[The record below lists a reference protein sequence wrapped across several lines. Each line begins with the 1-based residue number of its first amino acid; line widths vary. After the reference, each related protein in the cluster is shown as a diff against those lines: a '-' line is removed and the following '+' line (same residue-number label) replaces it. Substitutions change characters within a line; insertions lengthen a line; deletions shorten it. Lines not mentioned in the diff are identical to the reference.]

1 MIAHVIFLK
10 KEVFKMDKQL
20 TAGGRDAYF
29 DNAKALLIV
38 SVVLG
43 HTLSGMLG
51 ETRWM
56 DSLYMFI
63 YTFHMPAFIF
73 VTGYYA
79 KVLRTKRDWWK
90 LIKSVVLP
98 YFIFQFLYTAYYIYV
113 LDLSV
118 TFNFF
123 ENLRWGLWFLVSL
136 FCWRVLLPFFTR
148 SKWMIVVALVISLI
162 AGELPFI
169 NELFSLSRT
178 VYFFV
183 FFIAGYHLSVDPL
196 KKAGKIGKLVGV
208 IVLVLIFVSMYA
220 MNDTSWREWLFGR
233 LPYIELEPFIFDNGM
248 LNRLTIYMICGVAM
262 IAFLA
267 AVPTKKYS
275 WTVIGQRTMAI
286 YLFHLAAVQTFRQ
299 LPIYEQWLQLGN
311 YYFFFLFVF
320 LTIAVLAL
328 PLFSKILSGKIK

>member
-1 MIAHVIFLK
+1 
-10 KEVFKMDKQL
+10 MDKQL

-38 SVVLG
+38 GVVLG

-113 LDLSV
+113 LELSV

-196 KKAGKIGKLVGV
+196 KKAGKRGKLIGV
-208 IVLVLIFVSMYA
+208 IVLVLIFISMYV

-233 LPYIELEPFIFDNGM
+233 LPYIELEPFIFGNGM

>member
-1 MIAHVIFLK
+1 
-10 KEVFKMDKQL
+10 MDKPL

-56 DSLYMFI
+56 DSLYMAI

-79 KVLRTKRDWWK
+79 KVLRTKKDWWK

-113 LDLSV
+113 LELSV
-118 TFNFF
+118 AFNFF
-123 ENLRWGLWFLVSL
+123 EHLRWGLWFLVSL
-136 FCWRVLLPFFTR
+136 FCWRVLLPLFTR
-148 SKWMIVVALVISLI
+148 SKWMILVALVISLI

-169 NELFSLSRT
+169 NEEFSLSRT

-196 KKAGKIGKLVGV
+196 KRVGKRGKLVGV
-208 IVLVLIFVSMYA
+208 IVLVLIFVSMYV

-233 LPYIELEPFIFDNGM
+233 LPYMELEPFIFESGL
-248 LNRLTIYMICGVAM
+248 LNRLTIYVICGLAM
-262 IAFLA
+262 IAFFA
-267 AVPTKKYS
+267 AVPTKRFS

-286 YLFHLAAVQTFRQ
+286 YLFHLAIVQTFRQ
-299 LPIYEQWLQLGN
+299 LPIYEQWLQLDY

-328 PLFSKILSGKIK
+328 PFFSKILSGKIR

>member
-1 MIAHVIFLK
+1 MN
-10 KEVFKMDKQL
+10 KQL

-79 KVLRTKRDWWK
+79 KVLRTKKDWWK
-90 LIKSVVLP
+90 LIKTVVIP
-98 YFIFQFLYTAYYIYV
+98 YFIFQFLYTAYYIYI
-113 LDLSV
+113 LDLDV
-118 TFNFF
+118 AFNFF
-123 ENLRWGLWFLVSL
+123 EQLRWGLWFLVSL
-136 FCWRVLLPFFTR
+136 FCWRIMLPFFTQ
-148 SKWMIVVALVISLI
+148 SKWMILVALVISLI

-178 VYFFV
+178 FYFFV

-196 KKAGKIGKLVGV
+196 KKAGKRGKLVGV
-208 IVLVLIFVSMYA
+208 MALVLLFVSMYVI
-220 MNDTSWREWLFGR
+220 NDTSWREWLFGR
-233 LPYIELEPFIFDNGM
+233 LPYTDLEPFIFANGM
-248 LNRLTIYMICGVAM
+248 LNRLTVYLICGLAT

-267 AVPTKKYS
+267 AVPTKKFR

-286 YLFHLAAVQTFRQ
+286 YLFHLPAVQTFRQ
-299 LPIYEQWLQLGN
+299 LPVYEQWLQLDHY
-311 YYFFFLFVF
+311 YYFFLFAL
-320 LTIAVLAL
+320 LTVVVLAL
-328 PLFSKILSGKIK
+328 PFFSKILNGKLY

>member
-79 KVLRTKRDWWK
+79 KVLRTKKDWWK
-90 LIKSVVLP
+90 LTKSVVLP

-123 ENLRWGLWFLVSL
+123 EHLRWGLWFLVSL
-136 FCWRVLLPFFTR
+136 FC
-148 SKWMIVVALVISLI
+148 
-162 AGELPFI
+162 
-169 NELFSLSRT
+169 
-178 VYFFV
+178 
-183 FFIAGYHLSVDPL
+183 
-196 KKAGKIGKLVGV
+196 
-208 IVLVLIFVSMYA
+208 
-220 MNDTSWREWLFGR
+220 
-233 LPYIELEPFIFDNGM
+233 
-248 LNRLTIYMICGVAM
+248 
-262 IAFLA
+262 
-267 AVPTKKYS
+267 
-275 WTVIGQRTMAI
+275 
-286 YLFHLAAVQTFRQ
+286 
-299 LPIYEQWLQLGN
+299 
-311 YYFFFLFVF
+311 
-320 LTIAVLAL
+320 
-328 PLFSKILSGKIK
+328 